1 MKLDRPWRRRFAVRR
16 FAVVLLAAW
25 GLGNFAAAQSVS
37 VQFLNG
43 KSGKPIGEGKRIYVA
58 FQSGPIRSIL
68 NLHTDYQGVVQFDVE
83 SAKTFRVAPFGYVTC
98 GEQAFDAPLK
108 DYAVDDVVND
118 GLLTRNNC
126 GTFDSQP
133 QPGRL
138 VYFVKRESSS
148 DTFKNLN

>member
-1 MKLDRPWRRRFAVRR
+1 MF
-16 FAVVLLAAW
+16 
-25 GLGNFAAAQSVS
+25 GNFASAQNVS
-37 VQFLNG
+37 VQFLQGKNG
-43 KSGKPIGEGKRIYVA
+43 KPVGPGKGIYVA

-83 SAKTFRVAPFGYVTC
+83 GAKTFRVAPFGYVTC
-98 GEQAFDAPLK
+98 GEQAFHAPLK
-108 DYAVDDVVND
+108 DYSVDDVVND

-138 VYFVKRESSS
+138 LYFVKKESSS
-148 DTFKNLN
+148 ETFKNLN